1 MTEFAKTLV
10 VISHLE
16 KAESLII
23 WGARTARVEGTELA
37 VLCFTVGKEPQAVE
51 AVSMEDNHE
60 GEDILQAVKKGPQTV
75 ASEGLISS
83 QITVHR
89 LIHPNLVKAISTYV
103 KESGADLLVAGTRD
117 DLRITGQVSYATF

>member
-1 MTEFAKTLV
+1 MISEYLLNHGAIRLTEFAKTLV

-60 GEDILQAVKKGPQTV
+60 GEDILQAVKKSLQTV

-83 QITVHR
+83 QITV
-89 LIHPNLVKAISTYV
+89 
-103 KESGADLLVAGTRD
+103 DLPPIIGPPFKL
-117 DLRITGQVSYATF
+117 